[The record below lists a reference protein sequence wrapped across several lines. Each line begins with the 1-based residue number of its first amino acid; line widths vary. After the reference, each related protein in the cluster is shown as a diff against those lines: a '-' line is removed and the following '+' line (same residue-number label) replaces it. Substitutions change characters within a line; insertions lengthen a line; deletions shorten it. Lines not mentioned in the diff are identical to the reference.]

1 MAQER
6 LKLFGTDLLL
16 ASRAGGYDLVPDYQG
31 DMALTQS
38 TDNISQ
44 ALMLRILVRRGELA
58 RLGWPDFGSRVHE
71 LIGEPNNLRTRT
83 RLMAF
88 ARNAIERDPRVV
100 EITNIKAEPTE
111 RSLVRLEMDI
121 QLINEPNPL
130 NLVVA
135 IDLEAL

>member
-1 MAQER
+1 M
-6 LKLFGTDLLL
+6 
-16 ASRAGGYDLVPDYQG
+16 
-31 DMALTQS
+31 
-38 TDNISQ
+38 
-44 ALMLRILVRRGELA
+44 
-58 RLGWPDFGSRVHE
+58 HE

-88 ARNAIERDPRVV
+88 ARTAIERDPRVV
-100 EITNIKAEPTE
+100 EITSIKAEPAE

>member
-1 MAQER
+1 MAQDR

-44 ALMLRILVRRGELA
+44 ALTLRILVRRGDLA

-121 QLINEPNPL
+121 QLISEPNPL